1 MGLPRVLEKRV
12 GSALVELTFVL
23 VLCTAAWMAH
33 RHVLKEGRQQ
43 WRELES
49 LRRPYDGLVNG
60 R

>member
-1 MGLPRVLEKRV
+1 LEKRV